1 MKKLLTFLLILCVF
15 TANAQDYECATLD
28 ADSINTFTAVIDTAT
43 IDSSYTADAEIDTA
57 SIDSAFIRALVN
69 SIMSS
74 NIASFDSLYARSVY
88 ILVAKIDTIYSDTI
102 RVLNTYVLNI
112 TADSLYITDS
122 NLSNKLW
129 LKWNENATND
139 DTLNILVNNGSR
151 AIDLSNNIKFD
162 GYDFVCQIGNQ
173 ADTLTLYENL
183 TLASGQNFTLQ
194 ALNSPTVLEIDRY
207 ATLTFTNNDATPR
220 NFSVVSNKIGDVFL
234 EFSQNFTVSGD
245 FDFDCVSYGQNNT
258 LILNER
264 FVILDGNNVLIQA
277 LNQNDTLILNTN
289 VSLDQDLLTTSN
301 VVHNQI
307 EIDTIIQN
315 GMIIFRECISLAD
328 DDSLFLPDA
337 TTLKGEMWV
346 DGNAYTFA
354 CDFHVDDGGV
364 AFVFNE
370 AEATN
375 CDNADTDTKLCLID
389 RGTRAVIKNRTGA
402 TKTICYSI
410 KYKQ

>member
-1 MKKLLTFLLILCVF
+1 MKNLLIFLFIICVF
-15 TANAQDYECATLD
+15 SVKAQDLTVIKLD
-28 ADSINTFTAVIDTAT
+28 ADTVNTITAS

-69 SIMSS
+69 SIMSGD
-74 NIASFDSLYARSVY
+74 IASFDSLYARSVY

-112 TADSLYITDS
+112 T
-122 NLSNKLW
+122 
-129 LKWNENATND
+129 
-139 DTLNILVNNGSR
+139 G
-151 AIDLSNNIKFD
+151 
-162 GYDFVCQIGNQ
+162 
-173 ADTLTLYENL
+173 DTLTITEYAIIDSADIGIAEIDTVLIKNFITTPLLKLLDTDKTHKLSLSWSENETNNYSLYFQVNSGSRTFSLHENL
-183 TLASGQNFTLQ
+183 TLLNGFDFQLQSLGQLNQLTLNEYFTIGDGSSG
-194 ALNSPTVLEIDRY
+194 
-207 ATLTFTNNDATPR
+207 TLTFTGGAP
-220 NFSVVSNKIGDVFL
+220 SVL
-234 EFSQNFTVSGD
+234 TCQA
-245 FDFDCVSYGQNNT
+245 NT
-258 LILNER
+258 SVN
-264 FVILDGNNVLIQA
+264 
-277 LNQNDTLILNTN
+277 
-289 VSLDQDLLTTSN
+289 QDLLTTSN
-301 VVHNQI
+301 VTHNQI
-307 EIDTIIQN
+307 EIDTVIQN

-337 TTLKGEMWV
+337 TTLTGNMWV

-402 TKTICYSI
+402 TKTICYI
-410 KYKQ
+410 IQYKQ